1 MAKSMNRGH
10 REARKPQQELPEV
23 PNLGR
28 LSMPKKGNRAAAK
41 YVANV
46 GPLWDRRRAE
56 RKARKNALLREDAH
70 RAQPRRRHLDK
81 AVREQMLRTMK
92 GWSFDHQSKTFVA
105 KNFAPERLDELIDAI
120 IELGPRQVTLRVS
133 DLSLQEAARVR
144 GYLVPGSLVVP
155 MNTYFKGL
163 RFA

>member
-1 MAKSMNRGH
+1 MNRGH
-10 REARKPQQELPEV
+10 RETRKPQQELPEI
-23 PNLGR
+23 PDLGR

-56 RKARKNALLREDAH
+56 RKARKNALLREDAQ
-70 RAQPRRRHLDK
+70 RSNPRRRHLEK
-81 AVREQMLRTMK
+81 SAREQLLRAMP
-92 GWSFDHQSKTFVA
+92 GWSFDHKRKAFVA
-105 KNFAPERLDELIDAI
+105 NDFRPVRLEELVDAI
-120 IELGPRQVTLRVS
+120 AELDQENLTLRVS

-144 GYLVPGSLVVP
+144 GYLRRGSLLVTVRP
-155 MNTYFKGL
+155 HLQGP